1 VILPE
6 GKGSGQA
13 NQHCTT
19 DLAAYFGGDIM
30 VQFSVDPWPRIEFY
44 VRHGLVQKMPTARQ
58 LKQVSKLNVYV
69 GGGMTERLR
78 YYVRHPL
85 DLFPTPAKI
94 QALQRM
100 RVRSAKD
107 TTEAEETQQS
117 GTLLV
122 HQSCNNNTHAPE
134 PFSDRLLKT
143 TCQFSPLRFA
153 IACYFNPY
161 GWSVPWDPVTG
172 TGLTMP
178 LKPLISHVLHTPH
191 ELALWD
197 LQIIHA
203 DEGGLDQLER
213 ELELAVTNRRLK
225 YRFYR
230 AMVQDLSYYDHLH
243 NLIPRV
249 RRFDYPP
256 PPPTYGAL
264 TINLVVF
271 LNHALTL

>member
-1 VILPE
+1 
-6 GKGSGQA
+6 
-13 NQHCTT
+13 
-19 DLAAYFGGDIM
+19 M

-44 VRHGLVQKMPTARQ
+44 VRHGLVQKMPTATQ
-58 LKQVSKLNVYV
+58 LKEVSKLNVYV

-78 YYVRHPL
+78 YYARHPL
-85 DLFPTPAKI
+85 DLFPTQAKI
-94 QALQRM
+94 QALQRL
-100 RVRSAKD
+100 RVRNTQD
-107 TTEAEETQQS
+107 TAEAEKAHQS

-122 HQSCNNNTHAPE
+122 HQTCDKNTQAPQ
-134 PFSDRLLKT
+134 PASDRWLKKV
-143 TCQFSPLRFA
+143 CQFSPLRFA
-153 IACYFNPY
+153 LACYFNPY

-178 LKPLISHVLHTPH
+178 LQPLISHVLHTPH

-203 DEGGLDQLER
+203 DEGGLEQLER
-213 ELELAVTNRRLK
+213 ELALAVTSQRLK
-225 YRFYR
+225 YQLYR
-230 AMVQDLSYYDHLH
+230 AMIQDLSYYDHLH
-243 NLIPRV
+243 DLIPRV

-264 TINLVVF
+264 TVNLVVF

>member
-13 NQHCTT
+13 SSHCAT
-19 DLAAYFGGDIM
+19 DVAAYPGEDIM
-30 VQFSVDPWPRIEFY
+30 VQFSVDPWQRIEFY
-44 VRHGLVQKMPTARQ
+44 VRYGLVHKMPTVEQ

-85 DLFPTPAKI
+85 NLFPTPAKI

-100 RVRSAKD
+100 RVRSAKA
-107 TTEAEETQQS
+107 TAEAEEAQRS
-117 GTLLV
+117 ETLLV
-122 HQSCNNNTHAPE
+122 HQSYNNNTQALE
-134 PFSDRLLKT
+134 PFSDRVLKT
-143 TCQFSPLRFA
+143 ACQFSPLRFA

-203 DEGGLDQLER
+203 DEGGLEQLER

-225 YRFYR
+225 YQFYR
-230 AMVQDLSYYDHLH
+230 AMIQDLSYYDHLYD
-243 NLIPRV
+243 LIPRV

-256 PPPTYGAL
+256 PPPNYGAL
-264 TINLVVF
+264 TTNLVVF

>member
-1 VILPE
+1 
-6 GKGSGQA
+6 
-13 NQHCTT
+13 
-19 DLAAYFGGDIM
+19 M

-58 LKQVSKLNVYV
+58 LKQVSKLNVYG
-69 GGGMTERLR
+69 GGGMTERLL
-78 YYVRHPL
+78 YYARHPL
-85 DLFPTPAKI
+85 HLFPTQTKI
-94 QALQRM
+94 QGLQRM
-100 RVRSAKD
+100 RVRS
-107 TTEAEETQQS
+107 TQETAESEKAPRLETL
-117 GTLLV
+117 TV
-122 HQSCNNNTHAPE
+122 HQSCNNNTHTLE
-134 PFSDRLLKT
+134 PFSDRVLKT

-161 GWSVPWDPVTG
+161 GWSVPWNPVAG

-213 ELELAVTNRRLK
+213 ELALAATNRRLT

-230 AMVQDLSYYDHLH
+230 AMIQDLSYYDHLYD
-243 NLIPRV
+243 LIPRV

-256 PPPTYGAL
+256 PPPTHGPL
-264 TINLVVF
+264 GVNLVAF
-271 LNHALTL
+271 LNYALTL

>member
-1 VILPE
+1 
-6 GKGSGQA
+6 
-13 NQHCTT
+13 
-19 DLAAYFGGDIM
+19 M
-30 VQFSVDPWPRIEFY
+30 VQFSVDPWQRIEFY
-44 VRHGLVQKMPTARQ
+44 VRHGLVHKMPTAKQ
-58 LKQVSKLNVYV
+58 LQQVSKLNVYV
-69 GGGMTERLR
+69 GGGMTERLL

-85 DLFPTPAKI
+85 NLFPSQAKI
-94 QALQRM
+94 QALQRV

-107 TTEAEETQQS
+107 MGESEKAQRSETLS
-117 GTLLV
+117 V
-122 HQSCNNNTHAPE
+122 HQSCDNNMHALE

-143 TCQFSPLRFA
+143 ACQFSPLRFA

-161 GWSVPWDPVTG
+161 GWSVPWNAVTG

-203 DEGGLDQLER
+203 DEGGLNQLER
-213 ELELAVTNRRLK
+213 ELELAVTNRRIK
-225 YRFYR
+225 YQFYR
-230 AMVQDLSYYDHLH
+230 AMIQDLSYYDHLH
-243 NLIPRV
+243 DLIPRV

>member
-1 VILPE
+1 VYC
-6 GKGSGQA
+6 A
-13 NQHCTT
+13 T
-19 DLAAYFGGDIM
+19 DFAAYLGEDIM

-44 VRHGLVQKMPTARQ
+44 VRHGLVQKMPTAQQ
-58 LKQVSKLNVYV
+58 LKQVSKLNVYK

-78 YYVRHPL
+78 YYARHPL
-85 DLFPTPAKI
+85 DLFPTSAKI

-107 TTEAEETQQS
+107 TAEAEKVQRSE
-117 GTLLV
+117 TLLG
-122 HQSCNNNTHAPE
+122 HQSCNTQTPVLP
-134 PFSDRLLKT
+134 PFQDRVLKT
-143 TCQFSPLRFA
+143 ACQFSPLRFVL
-153 IACYFNPY
+153 ACYFNPY

-197 LQIIHA
+197 LQIIHP

-213 ELELAVTNRRLK
+213 ELALAVKNQRLK
-225 YRFYR
+225 YQFYR

-243 NLIPRV
+243 DLILRV

-256 PPPTYGAL
+256 PPPTYGAM
-264 TINLVVF
+264 TVNLVVF